1 MEHIKS
7 CGFVVFKRSHGEIH
21 YLIIRA
27 WNGEYGFSKGHVE
40 NNESEYETAIRELK
54 EETNIE
60 VQIVN
65 GFREQVEYKFPKRE
79 NVIKQCVYFLGEWVR
94 NDIKCQEIEVSEA
107 KFVTYK
113 EAMELLTF
121 EETKEILK
129 EAHKYITRGIS

>member
-1 MEHIKS
+1 MEYIKS
-7 CGFVVFKRSHGEIH
+7 CGFVVFKRSHGQIH

-27 WNGEYGFSKGHVE
+27 WNGEYGFSKGYVE

-94 NDIKCQEIEVSEA
+94 NDIKGQEKEVSEA
-107 KFVTYK
+107 KFVTYQ

-121 EETKEILK
+121 EETSGL
-129 EAHKYITRGIS
+129 ISI